1 MKAFFDVSRPE
12 PVRRRDPDYALALR
26 RRRQPADACKGVRP
40 PSWPPFKDEVDG
52 RRGHRLPLPGGRE
65 HPNLPLETAAQ
76 SILLGLQVVARLKVQ
91 PEALGGAEVP
101 R

>member
-1 MKAFFDVSRPE
+1 MPTVGDTQENQAG
-12 PVRRRDPDYALALR
+12 
-26 RRRQPADACKGVRP
+26 Q
-40 PSWPPFKDEVDG
+40 VDSFSG
-52 RRGHRLPLPGGRE
+52 TRGRGHRLPLPGGRE

-76 SILLGLQVVARLKVQ
+76 SILLSLQVVARLKVQ